1 MSFNFAH
8 VWATMAPLSKG
19 VAMVLLAMAI
29 SFIGVTIERL
39 IAFAKSAKESRL
51 FAGQAGKLLEERRLE
66 ELVMLAKKHE
76 ASTLARLFGPVI
88 VRFVQAYEG
97 MTEGALSPVELARN
111 EAGRRLEAIAEEVRR
126 GMNVIATVGS
136 IAPFV
141 GLLGTVLGIIG
152 AFQGIGAAGSSG
164 IGPIMAGISEA
175 LVETA
180 FGLLVAIPAVIAFN
194 YLNARVSAID
204 TALAR
209 SSGELMDELEDH
221 FGRVSVGDGAQ
232 IVDQHAA

>member
-8 VWATMAPLSKG
+8 VWATMAPLSKA
-19 VAMVLLAMAI
+19 VAMVLLVMAI

-39 IAFAKSAKESRL
+39 INFSRSAKESRR
-51 FAGQAGKLLEERRLE
+51 FAGAAGRLLAEHQIE
-66 ELVMLAKKHE
+66 ELVQLAGKHP
-76 ASTLARLFGPVI
+76 ASALARLFGPI
-88 VRFVQAYEG
+88 AVRYINAYENLG
-97 MTEGALSPVELARN
+97 EGGLAPVELARN
-111 EAGRRLEAIAEEVRR
+111 ESARRLEVIGEEIRR

-152 AFQGIGAAGSSG
+152 AFQGIGSAGSAG

-194 YLNARVSAID
+194 YLNAQVSAID
-204 TALAR
+204 TALGR
-209 SSGELMDELEDH
+209 SAGELLDELENH
-221 FGRVSVGDGAQ
+221 FGRTSGVAS
-232 IVDQHAA
+232 HAA

>member
-8 VWATMAPLSKG
+8 VWSSMAPLSKG
-19 VAMVLLAMAI
+19 VALVLLAMAVA
-29 SFIGVTIERL
+29 FIGVTIERL
-39 IAFAKSAKESRL
+39 IAFARSTKESRA
-51 FAGQAGKLLEERRLE
+51 FAARAGALLEERKLDE
-66 ELVMLAKKHE
+66 IVEVANQHQGS
-76 ASTLARLFGPVI
+76 ALARLFGPI
-88 VRFVQAYEG
+88 VNRYIHAHESLGEG
-97 MTEGALSPVELARN
+97 GLTPVEMARN
-111 EAGRRLEAIAEEVRR
+111 ESARRLEGIGEEIRR

-152 AFQGIGAAGSSG
+152 AFSGIGAAGSAG
-164 IGPIMAGISEA
+164 IGPVMAGISEA

-204 TALAR
+204 TALGR
-209 SSGELMDELEDH
+209 SAGELLDELENH
-221 FGRVSVGDGAQ
+221 FGRSAQSVRR
-232 IVDQHAA
+232 AA